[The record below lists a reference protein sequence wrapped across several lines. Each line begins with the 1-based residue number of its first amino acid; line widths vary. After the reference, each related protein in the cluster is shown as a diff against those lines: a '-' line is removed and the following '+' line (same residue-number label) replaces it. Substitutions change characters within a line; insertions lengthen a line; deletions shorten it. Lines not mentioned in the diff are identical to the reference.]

1 MKKTNEEGRVLIEE
15 VGVCD
20 FYDIGQWSDSYSTI
34 KLGYYDE
41 NYKAKY
47 SDIAFCIKNEKGIFG
62 YFITYN
68 IVNIDKNEIIPLYSR
83 KLVLYDFA
91 VDSNSYA
98 KYGKMLIDHLLNYAI
113 NNGYKAIEIKKID
126 KYQFFFS
133 FLNRHYQLTED
144 NNSFYLLIDNPII
157 DDSKK
162 HLVLYD
168 DDKIKIDDLYF
179 LNNLGFSILKKTIK
193 LELINNE
200 KIIIDR
206 ISGIIEFP
214 SNVKI
219 LNDEVILNADTR
231 NIVYMVWEMYDRNQ
245 IKNIKIDYKKV
256 NPNYFEIYEDN
267 ILYVNKSLQ
276 TLFDDI
282 KYVLLMIDKGVKKIY
297 PYEINYDMNSNSLSH
312 SIGGIVCDKLI
323 ENYTSTCDLNIENRL
338 EIINEKELNKKFN
351 EKITDIKK
359 IDFVYDNGDSKKKL
373 SIIFNDKAIILKDN
387 NIKSIVEENKD
398 DIIKILKQMN
408 FYYWKKYH
416 HKLNS
421 KTKNTWM
428 IKLTFENEEIVY
440 SGIDSYPN
448 IWIYVEWFIE
458 KYYN

>member
-1 MKKTNEEGRVLIEE
+1 MKKINEEYKTLIEE
-15 VGVCD
+15 IGVCD
-20 FYDIGQWSDSYSTI
+20 FYDIGHWADSYPGI

-41 NYKAKY
+41 SYKAKY
-47 SDIAFCIKNEKGIFG
+47 SDIAFCIKDAKGIFG

-68 IVNIDKNEIIPLYSR
+68 IVNIDKDEIIPLYSR

-98 KYGKMLIDHLLNYAI
+98 KYGKKLIDYLLNYAL
-113 NNGYKAIEIKKID
+113 NNGYKAIEIKKND
-126 KYQFFFS
+126 KYQFFFA
-133 FLNRHYQLTED
+133 FLNRHYQLTEY

-157 DDSKK
+157 DESKK

-179 LNNLGFSILKKTIK
+179 LNKLGFSILKNIIK
-193 LELINNE
+193 IELLNNE

-206 ISGIIEFP
+206 ISGIIKFP

-219 LNDEVILNADTR
+219 INDEVILNADTR

-245 IKNIKIDYKKV
+245 IKNIEIDYKTE

-282 KYVLLMIDKGVKKIY
+282 KYVLLMMNKGIEKIY
-297 PYEINYDMNSNSLSH
+297 PYEINYDMNDNSLSH
-312 SIGGIVCDKLI
+312 SIGGIICDKLI
-323 ENYTSTCDLNIENRL
+323 ENYTSTCDLHMKNYL
-338 EIINEKELNKKFN
+338 EIANEKKLNKIFN
-351 EKITDIKK
+351 EKMTNIKSFYF
-359 IDFVYDNGDSKKKL
+359 IYDNVDSKKKL
-373 SIIFNDKAIILKDN
+373 SIIFNEKAIILKDDDT
-387 NIKSIVEENKD
+387 KSAIEENKD
-398 DIIKILKQMN
+398 EIIKILKQMN
-408 FYYWKKYH
+408 FSYWKKHYQ
-416 HKLNS
+416 NPNPIS
-421 KTKNTWM
+421 KNTWM
-428 IKLTFENEEIVY
+428 IKLIFENEEIVY

-448 IWIYVEWFIE
+448 IWVYVEWFIE